1 MKVFTYFRQN
11 IILGLVVLYFIF
23 SVLLRL
29 LSGIDYLIP
38 CLWKTFFG
46 FECSGCGITSSIIEI
61 IKGNFLIAWEIN
73 KITFLVLPLLFLY
86 SIKEVLIKV
95 NQVEFF
101 ACSGKSSV

>member
-1 MKVFTYFRQN
+1 MKVFSFFREN
-11 IILGLVVLYFIF
+11 IIVVLVVSYLVF
-23 SVLLRL
+23 SILLKL

-73 KITFLVLPLLFLY
+73 KVTFLVLLLLLFY
-86 SIKEVLIKV
+86 SMKEVFFKI
-95 NQVEFF
+95 NQI
-101 ACSGKSSV
+101 

>member
-1 MKVFTYFRQN
+1 MKVFSFFREN
-11 IILGLVVLYFIF
+11 IIVSLVLLYFVL
-23 SVLLRL
+23 SVLLKL

-73 KITFLVLPLLFLY
+73 KITYLVFPLLLFY
-86 SIKEVLIKV
+86 SIKEVFLKV
-95 NQVEFF
+95 N
-101 ACSGKSSV
+101 

>member
-1 MKVFTYFRQN
+1 MKVFSFPREN
-11 IILGLVVLYFIF
+11 IVVVLVVLYFIF
-23 SVLLRL
+23 SVLLKL

-73 KITFLVLPLLFLY
+73 KITLLVFPLLLFY
-86 SIKEVLIKV
+86 SIKEVLLKIYKV
-95 NQVEFF
+95 
-101 ACSGKSSV
+101 

>member
-1 MKVFTYFRQN
+1 MKVFSYFREN
-11 IILGLVVLYFIF
+11 IILVLVVLYFILA
-23 SVLLRL
+23 VLLKL

-73 KITFLVLPLLFLY
+73 KITYLVFPLLLFY
-86 SIKEVLIKV
+86 SIKEVFLKV
-95 NQVEFF
+95 N
-101 ACSGKSSV
+101 

>member
-1 MKVFTYFRQN
+1 MKAFSFFGENV
-11 IILGLVVLYFIF
+11 IVALVVLYFFF
-23 SVLLRL
+23 SVLLKL

-73 KITFLVLPLLFLY
+73 KITYLVFPLLLFY
-86 SIKEVLIKV
+86 SIKEVFLKV
-95 NQVEFF
+95 NQV
-101 ACSGKSSV
+101 